1 MNSTKIQHAYNQI
14 IESIKADSRSDAEI
28 SRQSGVS
35 QPTVWRL
42 RSGHKPRL
50 RYSEQFNKLCTFYGV
65 NELAAPLGHGSLETE
80 LKDALMSVWDGS
92 DAHARALIKVV
103 RSLKGLA
110 ANSVGQSV
118 PLSAHGGRNAGHSN

>member
-1 MNSTKIQHAYNQI
+1 
-14 IESIKADSRSDAEI
+14 
-28 SRQSGVS
+28 
-35 QPTVWRL
+35 
-42 RSGHKPRL
+42 
-50 RYSEQFNKLCTFYGV
+50 
-65 NELAAPLGHGSLETE
+65 
-80 LKDALMSVWDGS
+80 MSVWDGS